1 MKINRLNVLTMA
13 VAFMVAA
20 FLLSA
25 GPKPSFFHLQLSS
38 FLVKLSFVFVGVWYC
53 IEKE

>member
-1 MKINRLNVLTMA
+1 MKINRSNVLA
-13 VAFMVAA
+13 IAIAFFVGS

-25 GPKPSFFHLQLSS
+25 GPKASFFHLQLSA
-38 FLVKLSFVFVGVWYC
+38 FLVKLSFVFVGIWFI